1 MGIKEI
7 LAAKKAA
14 EAAAAANKQPTE
26 TVTVRVDKETAA
38 AVQANPEG
46 AVKALEQAVAEQAA
60 TVSMI
65 AAVVEEPVKQEAAKP
80 EEPQK
85 PLTFAEKMALRKAQ
99 VQAAQNQPPKEKP
112 ALVIDPSE
120 LPSDP
125 ADAQAFVDIKT
136 RIHNLEDLMDDDL
149 KNAMAELK
157 QALKKNPN
165 ASELL
170 LDSDVGKMVTSLRR
184 MAHVAVVA
192 AKEPK
197 KPGRKTTPKAKD
209 VQLTPEQVEAA
220 FNEL

>member
-14 EAAAAANKQPTE
+14 EAAAAAAKQATE

-46 AVKALEQAVAEQAA
+46 AVKALEQAVAEQ
-60 TVSMI
+60 TKEVSMI
-65 AAVVEEPVKQEAAKP
+65 AATLEEPVKQESRKP

-125 ADAQAFVDIKT
+125 ADAQAFIDIKT

-149 KNAMAELK
+149 RNAMSELK

-209 VQLTPEQVEAA
+209 VQLTPEEVEAA

>member
-14 EAAAAANKQPTE
+14 EAAAKQATE

-46 AVKALEQAVAEQAA
+46 AVKALEQAVAEQSKE
-60 TVSMI
+60 VSMI
-65 AAVVEEPVKQEAAKP
+65 AAAVEEPTKP

-99 VQAAQNQPPKEKP
+99 VQAAQKQPPKEKP
-112 ALVIDPSE
+112 PLVIDPSE

-209 VQLTPEQVEAA
+209 IQLTAEEVKAA
-220 FNEL
+220 FDEL

>member
-14 EAAAAANKQPTE
+14 EAAANAAKQSTE

-46 AVKALEQAVAEQAA
+46 AVKALEQAVVEQSA
-60 TVSMI
+60 TISMI
-65 AAVVEEPVKQEAAKP
+65 AAVVEEPVKQETAKP
-80 EEPQK
+80 QEPQK

-99 VQAAQNQPPKEKP
+99 VQLAQNQPPKEKP
-112 ALVIDPSE
+112 PLVIDPSE

-149 KNAMAELK
+149 KNAMTELK

-197 KPGRKTTPKAKD
+197 KSGRKTTPKAKD
-209 VQLTPEQVEAA
+209 VQLTPEEVEAA

>member
-14 EAAAAANKQPTE
+14 EAAAAAAKQSTE

-46 AVKALEQAVAEQAA
+46 AVKALEQAVAEQ
-60 TVSMI
+60 TKEVSMI
-65 AAVVEEPVKQEAAKP
+65 AATLEETAKP
-80 EEPQK
+80 AEPQK

-99 VQAAQNQPPKEKP
+99 VQAAQKQPPKEKP

-149 KNAMAELK
+149 KNAMTELK

-209 VQLTPEQVEAA
+209 VQLTAEQVNAA
-220 FNEL
+220 FDEL

>member
-14 EAAAAANKQPTE
+14 EAAAAAAEQSTE

-46 AVKALEQAVAEQAA
+46 AVKALEQAVAEQ
-60 TVSMI
+60 TKEVSMI
-65 AAVVEEPVKQEAAKP
+65 AAAVEETAKP
-80 EEPQK
+80 AEPQK

-99 VQAAQNQPPKEKP
+99 VQAAQKQPPKEKP

-149 KNAMAELK
+149 KNAMTELK

-209 VQLTPEQVEAA
+209 VQLTPEQVNAA
-220 FNEL
+220 FDEL

>member
-14 EAAAAANKQPTE
+14 EAAAAAAKQSTE

-46 AVKALEQAVAEQAA
+46 AVKALEQAVAEQ
-60 TVSMI
+60 TKEVSMI
-65 AAVVEEPVKQEAAKP
+65 AATLEEPVKP
-80 EEPQK
+80 EESQK

-99 VQAAQNQPPKEKP
+99 VQAAQKQPPKEKP

-149 KNAMAELK
+149 RNAMSELK

-209 VQLTPEQVEAA
+209 VQLTAEQVNAA
-220 FNEL
+220 FDEL

>member
-14 EAAAAANKQPTE
+14 EAAAAAAKQSTE

-46 AVKALEQAVAEQAA
+46 AVKALEQAVAEQ
-60 TVSMI
+60 TKEVSMI
-65 AAVVEEPVKQEAAKP
+65 AATLEETAKP
-80 EEPQK
+80 AEPQK
-85 PLTFAEKMALRKAQ
+85 PLTFAEKMALRKA
-99 VQAAQNQPPKEKP
+99 AQKQPPKEKP

-149 KNAMAELK
+149 KNAMTELK

-209 VQLTPEQVEAA
+209 VQLTAEQVNAA
-220 FNEL
+220 FDEL

>member
-14 EAAAAANKQPTE
+14 EAAAAAAEQSTE

-46 AVKALEQAVAEQAA
+46 AVKALEQAVAEQ
-60 TVSMI
+60 TKEVSMI
-65 AAVVEEPVKQEAAKP
+65 AATLEETAKP
-80 EEPQK
+80 AEPQK

-99 VQAAQNQPPKEKP
+99 VQAAQKQPPKEKP

-149 KNAMAELK
+149 RNAMSELK

-209 VQLTPEQVEAA
+209 VQLTPEEVNAA
-220 FNEL
+220 FDEL